1 MKSLMYASTS
11 LLTVVAHWF
20 CCLLPIAAAVLGLG
34 GFSSAMSWV
43 VNYRAYLIAAQVVL
57 MGWSFYHLYFQ
68 HAGESR
74 RARWERAMLWVLVG
88 FSIVAWAM
96 PHQWLMS
103 NDQKLATAQVQRV
116 FNARKVTLSLQDRTT
131 PREVEQSLA
140 HLSGVLQLKPE
151 EAGTVSVR
159 YDFRRISKD
168 QLLDVLR
175 KHGVAVEEVEL

>member
-20 CCLLPIAAAVLGLG
+20 CCLLPIMAAVLGLG
-34 GFSSAMSWV
+34 GFSSAMNWV
-43 VNYRAYLIAAQVVL
+43 VNYRAYLIAMQVLL

-68 HAGESR
+68 HTGTGKR
-74 RARWERAMLWVLVG
+74 LRWERAMLWVLVG
-88 FSIVAWAM
+88 FSVIAWAM

-103 NDQKLATAQVQRV
+103 GDQQLATEQVQRV

-151 EAGTVSVR
+151 EAGIVSVR

-168 QLLDVLR
+168 ELLNALR
-175 KHGVAVEEVEL
+175 KRGVEVEVVEL